1 MNEKYGLKIKKNKKN
16 KNLRIKK
23 CEKIFQR
30 LKIKL

>member
-1 MNEKYGLKIKKNKKN
+1 MNEKYGLKIKN